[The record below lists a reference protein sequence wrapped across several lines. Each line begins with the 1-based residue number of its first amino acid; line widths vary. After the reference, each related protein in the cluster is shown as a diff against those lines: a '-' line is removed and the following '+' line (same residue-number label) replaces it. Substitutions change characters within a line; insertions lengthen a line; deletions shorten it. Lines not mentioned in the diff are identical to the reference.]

1 MFLCPYCA
9 TEKED
14 VERSLEHPLPQALGG
29 GGWST
34 RDVCGGCNRYCGR
47 EIDRPFAEDP
57 LVRAIRHRYEVRD
70 SRGVV
75 PPAPRLHGQMADG
88 EARAELELARDG
100 PKVRRVPYRTS
111 KDAAGERYIVDPGDG
126 ERIAALRAARLRRQL
141 PPGYDVRTRVEKVA
155 LPDDQAL
162 VEFSTSIHMWPRM
175 AAKLGLALGARGFD
189 KDWIRGEWAD
199 WLRGIL
205 HASPEP
211 APDSRAN
218 LPALPEPIAADDELA
233 ILVDPPHHTIFFV
246 GQDSLYLMIHLFG
259 IWRYVVP
266 LGPAD
271 RRDRPA
277 WQFDPRR
284 GTAREMEFIELVVA
298 GSSRIFPS
306 D

>member
-1 MFLCPYCA
+1 MFFCLYCA

-14 VERSLEHPLPQALGG
+14 CERSVEHPLAQAVGG

-34 RDVCGGCNRYCGR
+34 RDVCGECNRYCGR
-47 EIDRPFAEDP
+47 EVDRPFAEDP
-57 LVRAIRHRYEVRD
+57 LVRAARHRYEIPD
-70 SRGVV
+70 SRGEV

-88 EARAELELARDG
+88 GARTELELGRDG
-100 PKVRRVPYRTS
+100 PKVRRVPYRVS
-111 KDAAGERYIVDPGDG
+111 KDSGGERYIVEPGEG
-126 ERIAALRAARLRRQL
+126 ERIAALRVARLRRQL
-141 PPGYDVRTRVEKVA
+141 PAGYDVRARIEEIE

-162 VEFSTSIHMWPRM
+162 VELSMSTHLWPRM
-175 AAKLGLALGARGFD
+175 AAKLGLVLGARCLD
-189 KDWIRGEWAD
+189 EDWVRGEWAD

-205 HASPEP
+205 RGSPGP
-211 APDSRAN
+211 APDARVRLHAVPQS
-218 LPALPEPIAADDELA
+218 IAADDELA
-233 ILVDPPHHTIFFV
+233 VLVDPPHHTIFFV
-246 GQDSLYLMIHLFG
+246 GEDPLCLMIHLFG

-284 GTAREMEFIELVVA
+284 GSAREMEFIELAVS
-298 GSSRIFPS
+298 GSSRVFTT